1 MSADAR
7 VASACQ
13 QRDARIRA
21 PPSLSG
27 VGRKNTRGKSR
38 LDLADL
44 RDSHSD
50 VTKPRRDMPDRL
62 YNMSKK
68 FPQYA
73 DPSIIKLVR
82 GVQFDSIPEFTTG
95 HSGWF
100 WREYLGDAWKVSEG
114 QLVPEQ
120 TEVFSGLV
128 PNRMAFQLSQNPAS
142 RLMLGHVAGIGYFKF
157 NTTDSI
163 TTGGRKM

>member
-1 MSADAR
+1 
-7 VASACQ
+7 
-13 QRDARIRA
+13 
-21 PPSLSG
+21 
-27 VGRKNTRGKSR
+27 
-38 LDLADL
+38 
-44 RDSHSD
+44 
-50 VTKPRRDMPDRL
+50 MPDRL